1 MRCSATVLG
10 FVSGERDGVKPR
22 RRIMAI
28 IGHATSRSATAIAR
42 VYVDTWRSA
51 YAGLLPN
58 RVLTSM
64 SYERQTS
71 EWSWQIRNR
80 ADGQAVIV
88 AAEVGHGVVGVASLG
103 PSRPQDRPLGDGE
116 DGRVGEVYTLY
127 VLPEFQDR
135 GIGRQLLA
143 GAFSALIAREIDR
156 CCVWSLRENPSR
168 FFYER
173 MGGKPVA
180 ERKQRLW
187 GTDLP
192 QIAYG
197 WDDLKA
203 TVERLTAR
211 QVE

>member
-1 MRCSATVLG
+1 
-10 FVSGERDGVKPR
+10 
-22 RRIMAI
+22 MAI
-28 IGHATSRSATAIAR
+28 IGHATPRSAAAIAR
-42 VYVDTWRSA
+42 VYVETWRNA

-64 SYERQTS
+64 SCERQAS

-80 ADGQAVIV
+80 VEGQAVLV
-88 AAEVGHGVVGVASLG
+88 AAEVGHGVVGVTSLG
-103 PSRPQDRPLGDGE
+103 PSRPQDRPLADVGDAAI
-116 DGRVGEVYTLY
+116 GEVYTLY

-143 GAFSALIAREIDR
+143 GAFSALIARDVGR
-156 CCVWSLRENPSR
+156 AHVWSLRENPSR

-203 TVERLTAR
+203 AVEAMSAR